1 MGIGGGGGK
10 GGQAQGLPKQLFPR
24 RLQVFSKSP
33 KSMGK
38 SNSFFISPVLFN
50 QGHRTTVSS

>member
-1 MGIGGGGGK
+1 MGIGGGGVREVK
-10 GGQAQGLPKQLFPR
+10 PRDRLNSFFLGGYR
-24 RLQVFSKSP
+24 FSKSP

-50 QGHRTTVSS
+50 QGHRMTVSS